1 MKSQSKGLKVSF
13 KWQLLHWGIEFKL
26 FISNWKRFDLYF
38 PLLKPKNQ
46 ARFLLPFRQSKW
58 KHESMKANL
67 SQKAMKLAPNDN
79 YMSIFVSF
87 TSYIHK
93 HYIQSYWKKKIFFG
107 YKYASFV
114 PSNAG
119 MSNVWPASRML
130 PTNGFNVAREMIFS
144 YVMHAAREMILQSI
158 KIWSC
163 YSVCLW
169 CVHFQNVLIFWN
181 DKFFLMSF
189 FFGKEKIF
197 LNDVVFFT
205 SKIFYYA
212 VRPAWE

>member
-1 MKSQSKGLKVSF
+1 MKSNLSQNLALKLVPNDNYFTEKLVDISWIEFQLFISNWKRFDPYFPLLKQKNWAQFFWNESFWMKSQSKGLEVSI

-87 TSYIHK
+87 TSYI
-93 HYIQSYWKKKIFFG
+93 YINTIF
-107 YKYASFV
+107 KV
-114 PSNAG
+114 IN
-119 MSNVWPASRML
+119 N
-130 PTNGFNVAREMIFS
+130 
-144 YVMHAAREMILQSI
+144 
-158 KIWSC
+158 
-163 YSVCLW
+163 
-169 CVHFQNVLIFWN
+169 FQ
-181 DKFFLMSF
+181 
-189 FFGKEKIF
+189 KIF
-197 LNDVVFFT
+197 LL
-205 SKIFYYA
+205 
-212 VRPAWE
+212 